1 MTDHNT
7 VSEHDDN
14 SRLKNWVPAWLPTF
28 GFVSD
33 PSEWKRIPKGIKCM
47 SKIPTVG
54 MGGIFMWSPPYFAPK
69 GLRSM
74 GQWPSDVAGS
84 VDDLR
89 SRLVSC
95 ANRDLVGK
103 VLLVRT
109 VISNKRAAFTP
120 PVMIFTPVQS
130 AADEVTTTEQRAI
143 WAFAYV
149 SGYNTYNQKHEL
161 VYDSIDGIHTTNCSL
176 GKCVFQEQLP
186 TDLKKVYLA
195 EDNEHAAPYSL
206 RTLAEACA
214 AARPM
219 DSRQAPTCYSAPP
232 SEL

>member
-1 MTDHNT
+1 MTDHNN
-7 VSEHDDN
+7 VPEYDDN
-14 SRLKNWVPAWLPTF
+14 THLKKWMPAWLPNF

-33 PSEWKRIPKGIKCM
+33 QSEWKRIPKGIKCM

-74 GQWPSDVAGS
+74 GQWPGDAAGS
-84 VDDLR
+84 VDDQR
-89 SRLVSC
+89 SKFASC

-120 PVMIFTPVQS
+120 PVMVFTPVQS
-130 AADEVTTTEQRAI
+130 AADEVVTTDQRAI

-161 VYDSIDGIHTTNCSL
+161 VYNSSDGIHATECSL
-176 GKCVFQEQLP
+176 NKCIFQEQLP
-186 TDLKKVYLA
+186 VDLKKAYLV
-195 EDNEHAAPYSL
+195 EDS
-206 RTLAEACA
+206 
-214 AARPM
+214 
-219 DSRQAPTCYSAPP
+219 
-232 SEL
+232 